1 MVSRTQLLAVDSID
15 FSEAPKFQKISSL
28 PVTSVAFASGGEI
41 IVTKQTK
48 HDGTS
53 FVETV
58 RRAKHGD
65 AIISRTKSDVYVV
78 DRKTFCELYER
89 VGELYISK
97 SSGVAKL
104 VTKDVEIEPPWGGSQ
119 AVKAGGVIFRSD
131 QTGEIYGNQAGSFE
145 QDFARLLNTGEL
157 VALSE
162 PLVVQ
167 LGRAEVSRS
176 TLHIADIKKRQ
187 EFYSALTTRE

>member
-1 MVSRTQLLAVDSID
+1 MVSRTQLLAIDSID
-15 FSEAPKFQKISSL
+15 FSEAPRFRKIASL
-28 PVTSVAFASGGEI
+28 PARGVAFASGGED
-41 IVTKQTK
+41 IVTRQTK

-53 FVETV
+53 FVETI

-65 AIISRTKSDVYVV
+65 AIVSRTKDDVYVV

-104 VTKDVEIEPPWGGSQ
+104 VTIDVEIEPPWGGSQ
-119 AVKAGGVIFRSD
+119 VVMAGGVIFRSD
-131 QTGEIYGNQAGSFE
+131 QTGEIYGNQACSFE
-145 QDFARLLNTGEL
+145 QDFARLLNTREL

-162 PLVVQ
+162 PLAVQ
-167 LGRAEVSRS
+167 LVRAEVSRS
-176 TLHIADIKKRQ
+176 TLHIADIKRRQ
-187 EFYSALTTRE
+187 EFYSDLTTRE